1 MGEQANLSGAEALKK
16 MKQIAD
22 GQTAM
27 LCTFTGGS
35 AAETRPMATQGI
47 DDDGTFWFFSI
58 AEHKTND
65 EIAANPRV
73 QLIYALPAS
82 SEYLSVQGHAAVI
95 RDRAKIE
102 ELWKP
107 LARNWFPE
115 GKDDPN
121 LLLIAVK
128 PTSGNYWD
136 TKNNRVVQL
145 LKMAVGT
152 VTGKAMDDGVQGT
165 LKA

>member
-1 MGEQANLSGAEALKK
+1 MAEQANLAGADALKK

-27 LCTFTGGS
+27 L
-35 AAETRPMATQGI
+35 
-47 DDDGTFWFFSI
+47 
-58 AEHKTND
+58 
-65 EIAANPRV
+65 
-73 QLIYALPAS
+73 
-82 SEYLSVQGHAAVI
+82 QGHAAVI

-107 LARNWFPE
+107 VAKNWFPE
-115 GKDDPN
+115 GKDDPK

-136 TKNNRVVQL
+136 TKNTRVVQL

-152 VTGKAMDDGVQGT
+152 VTGKPMDDGVQVHSKRRCQDPRSALRAPDYHGLST
-165 LKA
+165 SFTP